1 MVIVT
6 FVGPRLQRGGPIG
19 WFGETNHPVQSKV
32 LEFIDNY
39 VSKLDKNKHYIL
51 TSLQGGIEQWS
62 IEAAVKY
69 DIPFIVKLPHENP
82 DAKLPDFAKAKF
94 NNLLD
99 RAHLVET
106 LAKGDWSLDKIRT
119 KEQIFMRE
127 SDIVVSFFV
136 KDIKDFEHI
145 KSTAEIIRPLKQISN
160 NTEHSQ
166 IDGKP
171 DDFYIPF

>member
-19 WFGETNHPVQSKV
+19 WFGETSHPIQSKI
-32 LEFIDNY
+32 LEFIDDY

-51 TSLQGGIEQWS
+51 TSLQGGIEQWT
-62 IEAAVKY
+62 IESAIKH

-106 LAKGDWSLDKIRT
+106 LANGDWSLEKIRA
-119 KEQIFMRE
+119 KEHLFMRE
-127 SDIVVSFFV
+127 SDIIVSFYV
-136 KDIKDFEHI
+136 KDIKDFEHA
-145 KSTAEIIRPLKQISN
+145 KSTAEIIRPLRQINNEIENSQSN
-160 NTEHSQ
+160 
-166 IDGKP
+166 GKP